1 MKKKLL
7 KYFLILISFL
17 FLILIYEIT
26 IISQKTINRETI
38 SIDINNAR
46 NPQIKKILRSLDS
59 AYTAYLLRFNKET
72 KSYFS
77 NSDNRNTFPDEKII
91 KKTSTFSKNLNPK
104 KNNGK
109 FWHRNYGNSA
119 SNRFSSLKSLIN
131 KILKP
136 RYSLDYEIRKSF

>member
-26 IISQKTINRETI
+26 NISLKTVNRETVD
-38 SIDINNAR
+38 IDINNAR

-91 KKTSTFSKNLNPK
+91 KKTSTFSKNLYP

-109 FWHRNYGNSA
+109 TGTETGTVPQIDFQV
-119 SNRFSSLKSLIN
+119 
-131 KILKP
+131 
-136 RYSLDYEIRKSF
+136 